1 MEGIIMKLRKHLAIL
16 IGILIFSLGCAP
28 TQKIAQKK
36 STGKIIAQKVV
47 PSQLKIYP
55 DKSTGKRYDQY
66 SAIVLI
72 GKIATMDEDEN
83 REIQVIDN
91 GKVIIVGEKIDTIL
105 LDGQKFPPDLDSTGA
120 IFLNTHGIIFP
131 GLVNAHDHVHYN
143 LIGIWDAPK
152 KYTNRYQWPQNK
164 GMRVDVK
171 YAKYVAQ
178 DKKYFGIQA
187 EAMKYAEVK
196 QLISGTTAVQGAP
209 NGAKKFCNI
218 LVRNMDVSPN
228 FGFKRMSP
236 YVRDVTKVKD
246 DKIQRWL
253 DKMNEG
259 KLDALFFHIAEGT
272 DDVARN
278 EFDFLVEHGLGRKE
292 TIIIHGTALDEEQIR
307 YMSDHDM
314 SVIWSPVSNLLL
326 YGETADIPTYYED
339 GVNICLGTDW
349 SPSGGKNLLDELK
362 IAYEYNKA
370 NFGGILS
377 YEDMAKSVTCNPAD
391 AIGWKDYCG
400 RIKSGLYA
408 DIMVISDNKTNPF
421 EALVDA
427 TERDVELVFIGGD
440 PLYGDSIFMAKLKPG
455 DFEYIKTPCGFTKC
469 LDFTKDDVQL
479 GNQTFEYVVSILQ
492 KALSFD
498 PDYMEQK
505 FHDKRIQNYDSFDDY
520 LDAKFSGYHPVQLDP
535 IYACMDTYFFD
546 ALRNSKNANLSFD
559 IQKIYYSWVPDSVLK
574 K

>member
-1 MEGIIMKLRKHLAIL
+1 MKLWKYFAVL

-28 TQKIAQKK
+28 TQQIVQGTGAGEITAKKIT
-36 STGKIIAQKVV
+36 STE
-47 PSQLKIYP
+47 LKIYP

-72 GKIATMDEDEN
+72 GRIVTMDDGDSGK
-83 REIQVIDN
+83 IGIIDS
-91 GKVIIVGEKIDTIL
+91 GKVVIVGEKIDTVL
-105 LDGQKFPPDLDSTGA
+105 LKGQKFPPDLDSTGA
-120 IFLNTHGIIFP
+120 LFLNTGGIIFP
-131 GLVNAHDHVHYN
+131 GLINAHDHIHYN
-143 LIGIWDAPK
+143 LAGIWNAPK
-152 KYTNRYQWPQNK
+152 KYTDRYQWPSD
-164 GMRVDVK
+164 RSLRADVK
-171 YAKYVAQ
+171 YAKYITQ
-178 DKKYFGIQA
+178 DRKYFGIQA
-187 EAMKYAEVK
+187 EAIKYAEVK
-196 QLISGTTAVQGAP
+196 QLISGTTAVQGSP
-209 NGAKKFCNI
+209 NGSKKFCDI

-236 YVRDVTKVKD
+236 YVRDVTKVDD
-246 DKIQRWL
+246 DKIRRWL

-272 DDVARN
+272 DDIARN

-307 YMSDHDM
+307 YMADHNM
-314 SVIWSPVSNLLL
+314 SVIWSPTSNLLL
-326 YGETADIPTYYED
+326 YGETADIPTYYQY

-370 NFGGILS
+370 KFGGILS
-377 YEDMAKSVTCNPAD
+377 YEDMARMVTCNPAD
-391 AIGWKDYCG
+391 AVGWKNYCG
-400 RIKSGLYA
+400 RIKPSLYA
-408 DIMVISDNKTNPF
+408 DIMVIGDNEPNPF
-421 EALVDA
+421 KALVDA

-440 PLYGDSIFMAKLKPG
+440 PLYGDSTFMVKLKPG

-469 LDFTKDDVQL
+469 LDFTKDDVQF
-479 GNQTFEYVVSILQ
+479 GNQTFEYVVSLLQ

-505 FHDKRIQNYDSFDDY
+505 FHDKRIQKYDTFEDY
-520 LDAKFSGYHPVQLDP
+520 LDAKFPGYHPIQLDP

-546 ALRNSKNANLSFD
+546 ALRTSKNANLTFD
-559 IQKIYYSWVPDSVLK
+559 IQKIYYSWVPDSVLGN
-574 K
+574 